1 MMELGAQ
8 QAEPEQQRISHLP
21 DADEQRQEDKKN
33 QCQRVAFGLQ
43 DADAFICH
51 PRVLLHLTD
60 AACTRL
66 IDNLAG
72 ACSESRQSW

>member
-8 QAEPEQQRISHLP
+8 QAEPEQQRISHLL

-33 QCQRVAFGLQ
+33 QRQRVAFGLQ

-51 PRVLLHLTD
+51 PRVLLHLQTLR
-60 AACTRL
+60 AR
-66 IDNLAG
+66 G
-72 ACSESRQSW
+72 